1 MQLDSQPMLFVVSVT
16 ACGICLICW
25 VVMAVRYSQHFDQY
39 CDRVAVVEGRLAE
52 RRSKWR
58 FEDGSN
64 VFEIEQAWRLLRR
77 PYLASGDQ
85 SLRAVGDAAW
95 ISGIWT
101 LLWGLATL
109 LLGLTAALLTKT

>member
-1 MQLDSQPMLFVVSVT
+1 MLFFASIT
-16 ACGICLICW
+16 ACGICLVCW
-25 VVMAVRYSQHFDQY
+25 VVMAIRYSQHFDQY

-77 PYLASGDQ
+77 PYLASSDQ
-85 SLRAVGDAAW
+85 NLREVGDAAW
-95 ISGIWT
+95 ASGIWT
-101 LLWGLATL
+101 LLWGLAAL
-109 LLGLTAALLTKT
+109 LLGLIAALLT